1 MVIYSFFFPSNQE
14 GSAFDF
20 GELEEAIVLQGVKI
34 RNDEAKARMLLS
46 LSIFSPF
53 VTCDR
58 NNQLLKAK
66 RERER
71 GLNMSTERHSREGYH
86 FQYCNDSDARDSSG
100 VRLHT

>member
-1 MVIYSFFFPSNQE
+1 M
-14 GSAFDF
+14 
-20 GELEEAIVLQGVKI
+20 LQGVKI

-58 NNQLLKAK
+58 NNQLLKK
-66 RERER
+66 HKEKERFEYVYR
-71 GLNMSTERHSREGYH
+71 RHSRKGYH
-86 FQYCNDSDARDSSG
+86 FQYCNDSETKDSSG

>member
-1 MVIYSFFFPSNQE
+1 M
-14 GSAFDF
+14 
-20 GELEEAIVLQGVKI
+20 LQGVKI

-53 VTCDR
+53 VTYDR

-66 RERER
+66 RER

>member
-1 MVIYSFFFPSNQE
+1 MYFQIGLGWFASLVKSDMVIYSFFFPSNQE

-71 GLNMSTERHSREGYH
+71 FEYVYRKA
-86 FQYCNDSDARDSSG
+86 Q
-100 VRLHT
+100 